1 MPTSSARLLIV
12 DSVTHLGSDA
22 AGKVAMAMSHG
33 GRYCGYYAASKGVAA
48 VILHDASVGR
58 EDAGISALPYL
69 GRLGVPAATVS
80 AASAQIGD
88 GADGYASGVLSHVNA
103 RARALGLKP
112 GLACRAAAERLLA
125 AELEPAREPPA
136 EAEHRH
142 EIASAGGNGIRVFAL
157 DSNSLV
163 APADVGH
170 IIVTGSHGGLLG
182 GKSATAVKYDVL
194 AAVYNDAGRGKGDAG
209 ISRLPALDARGI
221 AGACVAHTSA
231 RIGDGLST
239 YDDGVITAVGEV
251 AARRGGR
258 VGQTCKAFV
267 AAVVAA
273 GPRR

>member
-1 MPTSSARLLIV
+1 MPTPTDRLLV
-12 DSVTHLGSDA
+12 LDSITHLGADV
-22 AGKVAMAMSHG
+22 AGKVAVAMSHG
-33 GRYCGYYAASKGVAA
+33 GRYCGYYAASKRVGA

-58 EDAGISALPYL
+58 EEAGISALPYL
-69 GRLGVPAATVS
+69 DQLGIPAATVS
-80 AASAQIGD
+80 AASARIGEGVD
-88 GADGYASGVLSHVNA
+88 GLASGILSYVNA
-103 RARALGLKP
+103 AARALGLKP
-112 GLACRAAAERLLA
+112 GITCRAAAELLLA
-125 AELEPAREPPA
+125 APLQPAPEPPA

-142 EIASAGGNGIRVFAL
+142 EIASAGGNGIRVVAL
-157 DSNSLV
+157 DSNALV
-163 APADVGH
+163 TPADVGH

-182 GKSATAVKYDVL
+182 NKPATAVKYDVL

-239 YDDGVITAVGEV
+239 YEDGIITALGEV
-251 AARRGGR
+251 AAKRGGR

-267 AAVVAA
+267 AAMVAA